1 MARWIE
7 KATGIEK
14 VWNQRGW
21 DYLEKS
27 KYSWQ
32 KPRPKHKKG
41 DHYAQ
46 ENFNINWPLIVF
58 DILQLTFRTSKCSI
72 SDILL
77 KALPDNNYEVCKYK
91 YILQRLL
98 IVISNNRGGN
108 PPSWLKTPL

>member
-14 VWNQRGW
+14 VWNQRRW

-27 KYSWQ
+27 KYAWQ
-32 KPRPKHKKG
+32 KPRPKHKEG

-58 DILQLTFRTSKCSI
+58 DILQINIRERDCPKYASHHDR
-72 SDILL
+72 DINAHFKHFGCRADSVSLG
-77 KALPDNNYEVCKYK
+77 
-91 YILQRLL
+91 
-98 IVISNNRGGN
+98 RGI
-108 PPSWLKTPL
+108 TT

>member
-7 KATGIEK
+7 KVTGIEK

-27 KYSWQ
+27 KYSWKNRGQ
-32 KPRPKHKKG
+32 NTKKG

-46 ENFNINWPLIVF
+46 ENFNRNWPLIVF

-91 YILQRLL
+91 YILQKLL
-98 IVISNNRGGN
+98 IVISNNRGCN
-108 PPSWLKTPL
+108 PRYSLKTPL

>member
-58 DILQLTFRTSKCSI
+58 DILQSYYNFFKEAGITW
-72 SDILL
+72 
-77 KALPDNNYEVCKYK
+77 E
-91 YILQRLL
+91 
-98 IVISNNRGGN
+98 
-108 PPSWLKTPL
+108 KTHSYQSC